1 MANRLTSYFRESRDE
16 LKKVA
21 WPSRT
26 ETRNHTL
33 MVIGISLFVAAFL
46 GLIDLGLGYI
56 LQVTL
61 IS

>member
-1 MANRLTSYFRESRDE
+1 MANKLFSYFRESRDE

-33 MVIGISLFVAAFL
+33 MVIGISLFVAGFL
-46 GLIDLGLGYI
+46 GLIDLGLAFI
-56 LQVTL
+56 IQKTL
-61 IS
+61 IK